1 MKLLD
6 LYKELCNDKTFFER
20 YYSTSGSNYGKI
32 FFFISTNYRGILIKS
47 GNRLQGFAN
56 GFRVIENVEGKKRSD
71 WSRRVGTQQEIEKQH
86 VVNMRKSELFRVVD
100 DAYEKTSR
108 GIVFKK
114 LIESDKLTHEE
125 KNFLC
130 YLLILTGYFNDI
142 PNYII
147 ERTKYVYEQ
156 WEKAGYSSTECFN
169 IQKVFVKFAISAE
182 HTYDIFDYDY
192 VYLDSFFQELDGL
205 NFLSVYHN
213 ATDVEKQALHEYII
227 SNYKNKRFADKNNDC
242 VISYKFKPGGNYV
255 KNTVIDNAWILY
267 VTKKIIDKADTDFD
281 SFIAT
286 AISAYK
292 EIFDVDE
299 SQLRSFIYDTD
310 KNRSV
315 LQVIFGKAANVPIPA
330 LVVAKDLTQQEIEEF
345 CTSDATE
352 LEGATKLDAVS
363 TSLKKLAK
371 IQSNY
376 KCALDECEICKYFTA
391 KENGKNYLEIH
402 HFIPREFA
410 NDFDYPI
417 EVLENYVA
425 LCPNCHRKIHLA
437 VDSERKH
444 MINIIFNLRQ
454 ELLAKKG
461 LVITLQDLYNYYK
474 IDE

>member
-1 MKLLD
+1 MRGFLLAT
-6 LYKELCNDKTFFER
+6 YT
-20 YYSTSGSNYGKI
+20 
-32 FFFISTNYRGILIKS
+32 TNK
-47 GNRLQGFAN
+47 
-56 GFRVIENVEGKKRSD
+56 
-71 WSRRVGTQQEIEKQH
+71 
-86 VVNMRKSELFRVVD
+86 
-100 DAYEKTSR
+100 
-108 GIVFKK
+108 
-114 LIESDKLTHEE
+114 
-125 KNFLC
+125 
-130 YLLILTGYFNDI
+130 
-142 PNYII
+142 
-147 ERTKYVYEQ
+147 
-156 WEKAGYSSTECFN
+156 
-169 IQKVFVKFAISAE
+169 
-182 HTYDIFDYDY
+182 
-192 VYLDSFFQELDGL
+192 
-205 NFLSVYHN
+205 
-213 ATDVEKQALHEYII
+213 
-227 SNYKNKRFADKNNDC
+227 
-242 VISYKFKPGGNYV
+242 ISYKFKPGGNYV

>member
-1 MKLLD
+1 MLGF
-6 LYKELCNDKTFFER
+6 YM
-20 YYSTSGSNYGKI
+20 
-32 FFFISTNYRGILIKS
+32 
-47 GNRLQGFAN
+47 LQ
-56 GFRVIENVEGKKRSD
+56 
-71 WSRRVGTQQEIEKQH
+71 
-86 VVNMRKSELFRVVD
+86 
-100 DAYEKTSR
+100 
-108 GIVFKK
+108 
-114 LIESDKLTHEE
+114 
-125 KNFLC
+125 
-130 YLLILTGYFNDI
+130 
-142 PNYII
+142 
-147 ERTKYVYEQ
+147 
-156 WEKAGYSSTECFN
+156 
-169 IQKVFVKFAISAE
+169 
-182 HTYDIFDYDY
+182 
-192 VYLDSFFQELDGL
+192 
-205 NFLSVYHN
+205 
-213 ATDVEKQALHEYII
+213 
-227 SNYKNKRFADKNNDC
+227 
-242 VISYKFKPGGNYV
+242 
-255 KNTVIDNAWILY
+255 
-267 VTKKIIDKADTDFD
+267 KKIIDKADTDFD